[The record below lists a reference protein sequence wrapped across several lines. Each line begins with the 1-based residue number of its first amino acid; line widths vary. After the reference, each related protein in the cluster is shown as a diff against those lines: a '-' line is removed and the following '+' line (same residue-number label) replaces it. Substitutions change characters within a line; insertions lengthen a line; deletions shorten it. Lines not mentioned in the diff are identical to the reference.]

1 MSDTLEK
8 RERFIWIG
16 VPFSNH
22 TENLKRATEGRM
34 LTTGYRSDWRAWKRS
49 TWFRT
54 PLRFER
60 RTRLQKLSCSS
71 R

>member
-1 MSDTLEK
+1 MRGEPLPTNAMSDTFEK

-34 LTTGYRSDWRAWKRS
+34 LTTGYRSD
-49 TWFRT
+49 
-54 PLRFER
+54 
-60 RTRLQKLSCSS
+60 
-71 R
+71 